1 MCVGMPAKVM
11 AISGGV
17 MPMAQVELAG
27 ETVECCLVYLPE
39 AEVGDYVLLQN
50 GFAMQLLD
58 AQSAAESLAAF
69 AELGVAVVPPGR
81 FAN

>member
-1 MCVGMPAKVM
+1 MCIGMPAKIV
-11 AISGGV
+11 AIKPGL
-17 MPMAQVELAG
+17 MPMARVLVGG
-27 ETVECCLVYLPE
+27 EEVECCVVYLPE

-69 AELGVAVVPPGR
+69 AELGVSVVPPG
-81 FAN
+81 AAAS